1 MNFLTFSCA
10 RRVRCNKSKYLVL
23 KFINSYVCVQIN
35 IDYAYE
41 KESRVVKVLS
51 EYEYVMSCQ

>member
-1 MNFLTFSCA
+1 
-10 RRVRCNKSKYLVL
+10 
-23 KFINSYVCVQIN
+23 VQIN